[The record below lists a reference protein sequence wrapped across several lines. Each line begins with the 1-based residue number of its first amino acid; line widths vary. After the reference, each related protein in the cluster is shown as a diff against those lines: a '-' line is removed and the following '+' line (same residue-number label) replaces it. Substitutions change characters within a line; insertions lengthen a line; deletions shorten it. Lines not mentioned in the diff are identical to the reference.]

1 MLLQFGYIGCK
12 TKINVSFLNITRHY
26 ARAGVRTRRKG
37 KNVAINDRME
47 DQKSKIPIVKCKKKM
62 YDFYKSN
69 IRTKEKPTL
78 ASHGWKNK
86 KTRDDHFFIYPY
98 GNDEEKMN
106 EEVDFK
112 TFNDLGLSTSLCD
125 NLENLG
131 IYKPLH
137 IQNIGIPKILQGSN
151 VLLAAETGCGKTLA
165 YLLPLITKILIWKQ
179 NNVQRTLNTPLGL
192 IVTPSRE
199 LTVQIALEL
208 IRISKHLDI
217 KTKLITGGKTKKMI
231 LNPPVDH
238 VDVLVCS
245 FGVVSKLTT
254 FGVYNLS
261 LLRYVV
267 LDEADALFH
276 HTFQEKLQVF
286 IKKLPIAYEYD
297 TTTDAFPKAAQ
308 FILVSATIPSRMDIV
323 LNGILNTNS
332 LEHVTTEK
340 LHKILVPQKFIRLI
354 PSQKPV
360 ELLKY
365 IKPKVRNKERVII
378 FSNRNSTSYWL
389 SLFLRECGI
398 EATNLSG
405 DMSLEVRRGKYGE
418 FLNGKTLVLSTT
430 NGGSRGLDTV
440 MVNHIL
446 NYDFPLDTSSYIH
459 RCGRTGRVGTK
470 GDSRVTNFVCKVTEV
485 VVVQKIEMA
494 ARKMKPIPIFNLLT
508 SEEEEEILED
518 YYTGQMIEDLNE
530 VENIPY

>member
-26 ARAGVRTRRKG
+26 AKAGVRTRRKG
-37 KNVAINDRME
+37 KNVAINDTME
-47 DQKSKIPIVKCKKKM
+47 DQKSKIPIIKCKKKM

-86 KTRDDHFFIYPY
+86 KTRDDYFFIYPY

-137 IQNIGIPKILQGSN
+137 IQNIGIPKILQESN

-231 LNPPVDH
+231 LDPPVDH

-254 FGVYNLS
+254 FGVYDLS

-286 IKKLPIAYEYD
+286 IKRLPIAYEYD

-308 FILVSATIPSRMDIV
+308 LILVSATIPSRMDIV
-323 LNGILNTNS
+323 LNGIVNRNS

-365 IKPKVRNKERVII
+365 IKPKVQNKERVII
-378 FSNRNSTSYWL
+378 FSNQNSTSYWL
-389 SLFLRECGI
+389 FLFLRECGI
-398 EATNLSG
+398 EATNLNG

-459 RCGRTGRVGTK
+459 RCGRTGRVGSR
-470 GDSRVTNFVCKVTEV
+470 GDSRVTNFVCRLTEV

-494 ARKMKPIPIFNLLT
+494 ARKMKPIPIFNLVAN
-508 SEEEEEILED
+508 EEEEEILED
-518 YYTGQMIEDLNE
+518 NYTGQMIEDLNE

>member
-1 MLLQFGYIGCK
+1 
-12 TKINVSFLNITRHY
+12 
-26 ARAGVRTRRKG
+26 
-37 KNVAINDRME
+37 ME
-47 DQKSKIPIVKCKKKM
+47 DQKSKIPIIKCKKKM

-86 KTRDDHFFIYPY
+86 KTRDDYFFIYPY
-98 GNDEEKMN
+98 DNNEETMN

-112 TFNDLGLSTSLCD
+112 TFNDLGLSSSLCES
-125 NLENLG
+125 LENLG
-131 IYKPLH
+131 IYKPLQ

-208 IRISKHLDI
+208 ISISKHLDI

-231 LNPPVDH
+231 LDPPVDH
-238 VDVLVCS
+238 VDILVCS

-286 IKKLPIAYEYD
+286 MKRLPISYQYN
-297 TTTDAFPKAAQ
+297 TTTDEFPKAAQ
-308 FILVSATIPSRMDIV
+308 LILVSATIPSRMDIV
-323 LNGILNTNS
+323 LNGIVNTDS
-332 LEHVTTEK
+332 LEHVKTER

-360 ELLKY
+360 ELMKY
-365 IKPKVRNKERVII
+365 IRPKVRNKERVII
-378 FSNRNSTSYWL
+378 FSNQNGTSYWL
-389 SLFLRECGI
+389 SSFLRECGI
-398 EATNLSG
+398 EATNLNG

-440 MVNHIL
+440 MVNHVL

-459 RCGRTGRVGTK
+459 RCGRTGRVGSR
-470 GDSRVTNFVCKVTEV
+470 GESRVTNFVCKLAEI

-494 ARKMKPIPIFNLLT
+494 ARKMKPIPIFNLLAD
-508 SEEEEEILED
+508 EKEEEILED
-518 YYTGQMIEDLNE
+518 DYTGQMIEDLNE
-530 VENIPY
+530 MENIPF